1 MLLLENLKKTI
12 QKIAEVLK
20 LKADKTDIVQSDW
33 AQTDVNNK
41 AFIRNK
47 PNITELTKSTYINLF
62 NSPDDLSSSYWN
74 VSGNIT
80 RKELHNHGMYF
91 TISPSGSLIIESKY
105 SYRDLG
111 ECRLLIGMH
120 PGEYNYKVS
129 GDDVWRVCDNRH
141 SSWEFS
147 KSLVVN
153 NITFPAGY
161 SFKLEIKSTY
171 QYYLG
176 FQLSYL
182 ILYQV
187 NTGRNVTLMPRFMN
201 ARRIS
206 YSSISS
212 SLSDA
217 VIFNTNSTLDIIP
230 NLYLDYPQS
239 ITFNLDLSAAD
250 LFPEYLSVNIFMATE
265 GGQITFTSQNI
276 KSAPEGLVMNK
287 LGAYAV
293 ILKVG
298 NSYIVRI
305 HNPS

>member
-47 PNITELTKSTYINLF
+47 PNITDLTKSTYINLF
-62 NSPDDLSSSYWN
+62 NCTDDFSSRFWKLSGDIHRS
-74 VSGNIT
+74 
-80 RKELHNHGMYF
+80 ELHDHGLYF
-91 TISPSGSLIIESKY
+91 TITPYGSLVIESKY
-105 SYRDLG
+105 GFRDLG
-111 ECRLLIGMH
+111 ECRLIIGMY
-120 PGEYNYKVS
+120 PGSYNYRVS
-129 GDDVWRVCDNRH
+129 GDNTWRVCDNQH
-141 SSWEFS
+141 NSWEYS
-147 KSLVVN
+147 RSLLIN
-153 NITFPAGY
+153 DSTFPAGY
-161 SFKLEIKSTY
+161 TFKLEIKSTY

-187 NTGRNVTLMPRFMN
+187 NSGKNVTLMPRFMN

-206 YSSISS
+206 YSSTNT

-217 VIFNTNSTLDIIP
+217 VIYNTNSTIDIIP

-239 ITFNLDLSAAD
+239 ITLNLDSSTD
-250 LFPEYLSVNIFMATE
+250 LPEYLSVNIFMATE

-276 KSAPEGLVMNK
+276 KSAPEGIVMKK
-287 LGAYAV
+287 LGSYAV

>member
-47 PNITELTKSTYINLF
+47 PNITDLTKSTYINLF
-62 NSPDDLSSSYWN
+62 NSPDDLSSSFWK
-74 VSGNIT
+74 VSGDIT
-80 RKELHNHGMYF
+80 RSELHNHGVNF
-91 TISPSGSLIIESKY
+91 TITPYGSLIIEYKY
-105 SYRDLG
+105 GYRDLG
-111 ECRLLIGMH
+111 ESRLLLGMP
-120 PGEYNYKVS
+120 PGEYNYRVS
-129 GDDVWRVCDNRH
+129 GDNIWRTCDIRS

-147 KSLVVN
+147 KSLIVN
-153 NITFPAGY
+153 DTTFPAGY
-161 SFKLEIKSTY
+161 TFKLEIKSTY

-187 NTGRNVTLMPRFMN
+187 NSGRNVTLMPRFMN

-206 YSSISS
+206 YSSITNN
-212 SLSDA
+212 LSDA
-217 VIFNTNSTLDIIP
+217 VIYNTNSTIDIIP

-239 ITFNLDLSAAD
+239 ITINLDSNTNL
-250 LFPEYLSVNIFMATE
+250 PEYLSVKIFMATD
-265 GGQITFTSQNI
+265 GGQITFISPNI

-287 LGAYAV
+287 LGAYSV